1 MNGIQINAY
10 IFVEAEHRSFLIVR
24 SGRLRYNTIKDQ
36 PPLES
41 LPTATETPSPNSVPR
56 SRAFR
61 ARRALLILAFIAV
74 LLVGL
79 LATPPGLLGKA
90 DAIGYAVCHRID
102 LRSFHLGERQLP
114 LCARCTGTFLGV
126 IVGVAILILAGRGR
140 SATWPSRK
148 LFALLVATA
157 IPWGFDGVNSYL
169 SLLPNWPH
177 LYTPQNWLRLTTGTF
192 LGLAMAAIFLPAV
205 NQSLWKNS
213 PPDPVL
219 KNFRELALY
228 FLAAP
233 VLIAL
238 VLVENPIILYPL
250 ALLSVAGILFLL
262 TGVYTSLLLML
273 FRKENA
279 AENFHDAWPVLLAGL
294 TIGLLQIL
302 AIDAVRFYFTHT
314 WGGFNL
320 GG

>member
-1 MNGIQINAY
+1 M
-10 IFVEAEHRSFLIVR
+10 ESRSLAIVR
-24 SGRLRYNTIKDQ
+24 SGRLRYNTQKDH

-41 LPTATETPSPNSVPR
+41 PPPIVDTPSKNSAPA
-56 SRAFR
+56 SRWFSR
-61 ARRALLILAFIAV
+61 GRWLLIIAFLGVVLA
-74 LLVGL
+74 GL
-79 LATPPGLLGKA
+79 AATPPGLLGKA

-126 IVGVAILILAGRGR
+126 IVGVAILILSGRGR
-140 SATWPSRK
+140 SVTWPSRR
-148 LFALLVATA
+148 LFAVLAATVV
-157 IPWGFDGVNSYL
+157 PWGFDGVNSYL
-169 SLLPNWPH
+169 SLLPQWPH
-177 LYTPQNWLRLTTGTF
+177 LYTPQNWLRLTTGAF
-192 LGLAMAAIFLPAV
+192 LGLGMAAIFLPAV
-205 NQSLWKNS
+205 NQSLWKNG

-219 KNFRELALY
+219 KNFRELLLY

-233 VLIAL
+233 VLIGL
-238 VLVENPIILYPL
+238 VLLENPVILYPL

-262 TGVYTSLLLML
+262 TGVYASVLLML
-273 FRKENA
+273 LRKENV